1 VGFEVL
7 AVGLV
12 QVQVL
17 VSLFVMCVSSWT
29 IWILM
34 MEAAS
39 SRQNGNYLAVNRAR
53 FPEDWRHQGGKDL
66 RDLSNKME

>member
-1 VGFEVL
+1 
-7 AVGLV
+7 
-12 QVQVL
+12 
-17 VSLFVMCVSSWT
+17 
-29 IWILM
+29 

-66 RDLSNKME
+66 RDLSNEME